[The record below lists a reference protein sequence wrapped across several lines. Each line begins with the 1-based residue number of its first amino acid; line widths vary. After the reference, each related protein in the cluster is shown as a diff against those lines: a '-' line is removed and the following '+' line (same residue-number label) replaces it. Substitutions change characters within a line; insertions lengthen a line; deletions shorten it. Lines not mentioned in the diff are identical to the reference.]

1 MPWYDHTVQS
11 FEPGRIYSYQML
23 MQQIR
28 QSNPGISDSSSRWAI
43 DGLLKDGVLRKN
55 GYDEYVV
62 ATGASLPEYRPA
74 YSETAL
80 ALTETLS
87 QRFPRV
93 PFTVFETVLLNE
105 FLNHLIAQNTLFIHA
120 EKESSIFLFR
130 YLQEQGQRGLLY
142 KPSKRDYSLYWE
154 KDTIVVADLT
164 TEAPLRAD
172 APHAVCLEKLLVDI
186 YADKLISTTYSK
198 AEYPSVL
205 EQAMEHYRLDRAK
218 MLRYAR
224 RRNKEEGLRALI
236 ERENQDHVSS

>member
-1 MPWYDHTVQS
+1 MPWYDKTAES
-11 FEPGRIYSYQML
+11 FVPGQIYSHQML
-23 MQQIR
+23 MHQFR
-28 QSNPGISDSSSRWAI
+28 SDRPDLSDGSYLWAI
-43 DGLLKDGVLRKN
+43 DGLLKDGILRKN

-62 ATGASLPEYRPA
+62 ATGISLPEYQPA
-74 YSETAL
+74 YSEKAL

-93 PFTVFETVLLNE
+93 SFTVFETVLLNE

-142 KPSKRDYSLYWE
+142 KPSKRDFSLYWE
-154 KDTIVVADLT
+154 KDTVVVADLT

-224 RRNKEEGLRALI
+224 RRNKEKELRALL